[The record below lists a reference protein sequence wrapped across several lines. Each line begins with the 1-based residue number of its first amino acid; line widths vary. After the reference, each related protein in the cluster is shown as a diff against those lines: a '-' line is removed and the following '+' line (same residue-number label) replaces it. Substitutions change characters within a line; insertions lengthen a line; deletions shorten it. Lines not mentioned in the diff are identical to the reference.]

1 MRSGNAP
8 ERGTRARPS
17 LRRRRAAPLLCA
29 LLLPLLT
36 GCLYGF
42 AGGGLP
48 RHIRT
53 MAVLPFEN
61 DTPVPEV
68 QREVF
73 EQLRETLQDRL
84 NLRDAPEAR
93 ADLLVTGVISRYE
106 VDLPVGVNA
115 DPRQATTA
123 RRKLQLVVEVQ
134 MVDQSEIGGGRE
146 LYKLTIT
153 REAQYAEG
161 QELEGRRQAI
171 EQLANEIV
179 DKAQSNW

>member
-1 MRSGNAP
+1 MRSGNARDP
-8 ERGTRARPS
+8 
-17 LRRRRAAPLLCA
+17 RAARRIRAAAALLFVWPLLA
-29 LLLPLLT
+29 

-61 DTPVPEV
+61 ETPVPEV

-73 EQLRETLQDRL
+73 ESLRASLQDRL

-134 MVDQSEIGGGRE
+134 MTDQSETGGGRE

-171 EQLANEIV
+171 EQLANEII